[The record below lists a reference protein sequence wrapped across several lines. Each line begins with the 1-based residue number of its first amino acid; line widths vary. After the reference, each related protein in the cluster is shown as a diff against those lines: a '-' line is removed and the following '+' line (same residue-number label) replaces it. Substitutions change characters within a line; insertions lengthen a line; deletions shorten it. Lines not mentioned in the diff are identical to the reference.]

1 MLLCT
6 YFSISRGY
14 FSHRKPCFG
23 VFQCSW
29 FHIYSMYLHFEFK
42 DTLLHG
48 FLQIWLS
55 FRLNFFFGQ
64 YCSEFKLHVHVL
76 WFVEICLFYKLKL
89 WKKISSCEL
98 WLNLNSDRM
107 IEHRNNGEYWWSF
120 PPTKWA
126 DVLSVVDAA
135 FKCQA
140 SNCCN
145 LVSIFTWLWAFFLSR
160 LWQFINRCQPCNQSA
175 APSIQSVAKSA
186 AQNPP

>member
-14 FSHRKPCFG
+14 FSHRKPCFW
-23 VFQCSW
+23 VFPCSW
-29 FHIYSMYLHFEFK
+29 FHIYSMYLHLEVKIYYCMASCRFDYLFVW
-42 DTLLHG
+42 
-48 FLQIWLS
+48 I
-55 FRLNFFFGQ
+55 FFFGQ
-64 YCSEFKLHVHVL
+64 YCSEFKLHVL

-135 FKCQA
+135 FKCQR